1 MYFLGIDGG
10 GTKTE
15 FLLVDEKGGLVSQKR
30 SGTISYRQIG
40 MTACIRL
47 LKDIIHSM
55 TEGLEDEVGICLA
68 FPNWG
73 ESRANDAFFTKHLD
87 EISSHPIWVVNDS
100 AAGWAGSLAL
110 SPGINLVAGTGSIA
124 YGRKEDGKWARSGGW
139 SDAFSDEGSC
149 FWLGKKTL
157 ELFSKESDGRA
168 EKGSLFTLMRE
179 YFQLESDMDLIDIFE
194 NTLGNNRT
202 KVADLQKI
210 LLKAAIEGD
219 EAAKNLYQEAASELA
234 LIVSA
239 VYDKLEFEGTVP
251 VSYSGGLFH
260 AGDLIL
266 HPFQEKLAG
275 KKIRLQKPRFSPVQG
290 AVLLAASHWGKTFS
304 AAEDIIDNLDGQGE

>member
-15 FLLVDEKGGLVSQKR
+15 FLMVNEIGDLVSQKR

-40 MTACIRL
+40 LTACIRML
-47 LKDIIHSM
+47 RDEISSM
-55 TEGLEDEVGICLA
+55 TDGIEDEVGICLA

-73 ESRANDAFFTKHLD
+73 ESKQNDAFFTSKLS
-87 EISSHPIWVVNDS
+87 EISHYPIWVVNDS

-110 SPGINLVAGTGSIA
+110 KPGINLVAGTGSIA
-124 YGRKEDGKWARSGGW
+124 YGRKEDGSSARCGGW
-139 SDAFSDEGSC
+139 IDEFSDEGSC

-168 EKGSLFTLMRE
+168 EKGSLLTLMRE

-194 NTLGNNRT
+194 NTLRNNRT
-202 KVADLQKI
+202 KIADLQKI
-210 LLKAAIEGD
+210 LLQAAADGD
-219 EAAKNLYQEAASELA
+219 MAAQKLYQEAAEELA

-239 VYDKLEFEGTVP
+239 VYDKLEFEGIVP

-260 AGDLIL
+260 AEDLVL
-266 HPFQEKLAG
+266 KPLQKNLAG
-275 KKIRLQKPRFSPVQG
+275 KKVRLQRPRFSPVQG
-290 AVLLAASHWGKTFS
+290 AVLLAASHWGKKAS
-304 AAEDIIDNLDGQGE
+304 VAEDIMAELTVQV